1 MRSSVP
7 RVKRILVTAR
17 GLFPYLPD
25 RARSF
30 IWTNIVL
37 SSSLALLDIF
47 ALSLLAASLAGMVSG
62 TTITLPV
69 VGLIG
74 PEGYLWI
81 VLIVCALIVVKSTLA
96 LLLQWW
102 STRKMSTFE
111 LEIGDWLF
119 AAYIRA
125 PWTERLKRNT
135 AQLVR
140 LADVG
145 IANIT
150 GGFLLPLMQLPQLIV
165 TAAAVVAVIVVVQP
179 ITAAV
184 TVTYLGL
191 IGLLLYRVLA
201 SRTVEAGNVNRDYS
215 LRVAGLMT
223 DMVSALKEITL
234 RDKAGEVAAI
244 VHDNRV
250 RTARARAHI
259 SFLSSIPR
267 FVLDAAL
274 VGGIVLVGAASL
286 LLGGVESAVSAIA
299 LFGVAAIRLVPSI
312 TGFQALMTVLNAN
325 LPLVEDVI
333 DDITAARRYIRD
345 AELVGKEPITG
356 SARELILDDVSLTYP
371 GADHP
376 SLRELSATVPI
387 GQTLAIVGPSGAGK
401 SSLIDILLGLMQPT
415 SGSIRL
421 GEQELTDVLAAW
433 RARVGYVPQ
442 DVAIFD
448 GTIAQNVALS
458 WGDDVDEERVR
469 EALER
474 AHLWSLISN
483 RGDGIHER
491 VGERGLKISG
501 GQRQRLG
508 IARALY
514 SDPLILVL
522 DEATSAL
529 DTKTESDVAQSLREL
544 RGDVTIIS
552 VAHRLSTIR
561 DYDEVW
567 YMSEGRIEA
576 RGTFD
581 EVIAQESEFAH
592 QARLAGLL

>member
-1 MRSSVP
+1 
-7 RVKRILVTAR
+7 VKRILVTAR